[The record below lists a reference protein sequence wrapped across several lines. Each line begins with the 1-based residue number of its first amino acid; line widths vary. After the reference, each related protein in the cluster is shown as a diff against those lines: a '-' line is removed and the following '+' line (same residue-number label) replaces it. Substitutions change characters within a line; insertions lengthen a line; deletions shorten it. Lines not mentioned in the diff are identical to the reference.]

1 MTDTSTAPAALAKGD
16 TTPTAEPPDKRRLP
30 GVPDLLLALAA
41 VVLLV
46 FLFRTDGFFTRTSLV
61 ALLSTSAITGIIAI
75 GMTVIALSGN
85 VLSFALGVTASV
97 TTLVCLATL
106 RHGPVVAIVLSL
118 LVGAAIFAVQGLLVG
133 AFGTNPVIIA
143 VGSLA
148 AISGAAIEITG
159 GASVQPSGDGTDWL
173 NGKAFGI
180 PVVFVI
186 FFLLAVVGQAVLSGT
201 TFGRRLML
209 VGSNRSAAEAAG
221 QPVSRVIL
229 LTYMAAGACA
239 AITGVLLAA
248 RYGAT
253 GFSQSQGGGVQYD
266 YDAIAAVL
274 VGGTSLRGG
283 RGAIWRTVLGVI
295 LVEAL
300 SNALLLHG
308 FSTQTRQLTNGVIV
322 AVALVLSDLRSRSGV
337 RR

>member
-1 MTDTSTAPAALAKGD
+1 MTETSTARTALAAGETMPK
-16 TTPTAEPPDKRRLP
+16 AEPERRRRLP
-30 GVPDLLLALAA
+30 SVPDVLLGISAI
-41 VVLLV
+41 VLLV
-46 FLFRTDGFFTRTSLV
+46 FLVRTEGFFTRTSLV
-61 ALLSTSAITGIIAI
+61 SLLSSAAITGIIAI

-106 RHGPVVAIVLSL
+106 QHGPVIAITLSL

-143 VGSLA
+143 VASLA

-173 NGKAFGI
+173 NGKVSGVPVAF
-180 PVVFVI
+180 VV

-201 TFGRRLML
+201 TFGRRLIL
-209 VGSNRSAAEAAG
+209 IGSNRSAAEAAG
-221 QPVSRVIL
+221 QPVGRTIVLAYIG
-229 LTYMAAGACA
+229 AGACA
-239 AITGVLLAA
+239 AVTGVLLAA

-283 RGAIWRTVLGVI
+283 RGAIWRTVVGVI

-300 SNALLLHG
+300 TNALLLHG
-308 FSTQTRQLTNGVIV
+308 FSIQSRQLTNGVVV
-322 AVALVLSDLRSRSGV
+322 AVALVLSDLRARSGD